1 MGLSVAIL
9 SQMSSEEQF
18 SSCKIA
24 QLTGGRCLK
33 QQAHAGPQIEL
44 QKKQK
49 PHHLPLPSRQCPR
62 QRRDRAEPRRWH
74 EEMEGVLAGERTGRQ
89 SHRHTEPSEGGSRTW
104 ARKTDTSM
112 HSPARPCAGLQGNQ
126 VAECRPHRE
135 AGRRVRKTRTRDRNQ
150 HGPTPQVDHNLLP
163 SSPPSVLP
171 WGQVS
176 KMIPPIPT
184 QRRQH

>member
-1 MGLSVAIL
+1 MLVPKSNYKRSKSPITCPCHPGSAQDKEGTEQ
-9 SQMSSEEQF
+9 SQ
-18 SSCKIA
+18 
-24 QLTGGRCLK
+24 G
-33 QQAHAGPQIEL
+33 
-44 QKKQK
+44 
-49 PHHLPLPSRQCPR
+49 
-62 QRRDRAEPRRWH
+62 RWH

-112 HSPARPCAGLQGNQ
+112 RSPALPCAGLQGNQ
-126 VAECRPHRE
+126 VAECCPHRE